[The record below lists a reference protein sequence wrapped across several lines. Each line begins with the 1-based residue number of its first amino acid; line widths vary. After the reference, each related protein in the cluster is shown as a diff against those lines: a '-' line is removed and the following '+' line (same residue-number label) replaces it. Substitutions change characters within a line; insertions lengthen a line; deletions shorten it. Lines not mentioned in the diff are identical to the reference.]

1 MPPRK
6 WPRLTSLQAGGWG
19 LPGAG
24 IRRPASAPLEAFA
37 RTLTQ
42 QIRPGEG
49 TATGVITAGGS
60 LTLQLG
66 PDGLATWYVSYV
78 AISTTTGAL
87 DTSTA
92 GVTTGPAVN
101 EGIVP
106 AGTAY
111 NGGGDS
117 VGLGG
122 AALACGEY
130 VIVTWTGGHPGD
142 QAIMRVYGNS
152 QVLV

>member
-1 MPPRK
+1 MPPRR

-19 LPGAG
+19 LPGTG
-24 IRRPASAPLEAFA
+24 IRRPASAPLAAFT

-49 TATGVITAGGS
+49 TITGVVPAGGA
-60 LTLQLG
+60 LTLLLG
-66 PDGLATWYVSYV
+66 PDGLATWYVTYV
-78 AISTTTGAL
+78 AIETTTGAL

-92 GVTTGPAVN
+92 SVTTGPAVGA
-101 EGIVP
+101 GIVA

-117 VGLGG
+117 VGMGG
-122 AALACGEY
+122 ACLACGEY
-130 VIVTWTGGHPGD
+130 VIVTWAGAKPGD
-142 QAIMRVYGNS
+142 QAMMRVYGNA
-152 QVLV
+152 QVLI